1 MNLISVH
8 GMGNEKT
15 NEKRN
20 KERSH
25 NDKERISRDAVKIML
40 KKCHGGCHL
49 ALVSHCV
56 ICNMLSFIHST
67 LNIVFIREITK
78 SQAIYFYP
86 KGIFTQVIYLKKR
99 RDKLNQESSR
109 RRILT
114 TRFSRR
120 NTTRL
125 WLT

>member
-25 NDKERISRDAVKIML
+25 NNKERISRDAVKIML

-56 ICNMLSFIHST
+56 ICNMLSLHTFDSKYCFYEGNHKITS
-67 LNIVFIREITK
+67 NIFL
-78 SQAIYFYP
+78 P
-86 KGIFTQVIYLKKR
+86 KRYLYAGYLPEEKA
-99 RDKLNQESSR
+99 
-109 RRILT
+109 
-114 TRFSRR
+114 
-120 NTTRL
+120 
-125 WLT
+125 